1 MAGMTKQE
9 FQIKHNIS
17 DEMMKQLEWLM
28 KEFKGKEI
36 KIVDSKNGLPV
47 KHGK

>member
-1 MAGMTKQE
+1 MTRRE

-17 DEMMKQLEWLM
+17 DEMIKQLEWLM
-28 KEFKGKEI
+28 KEFHGKEI
-36 KIVDSKNGLPV
+36 KIVDTKKGLPV